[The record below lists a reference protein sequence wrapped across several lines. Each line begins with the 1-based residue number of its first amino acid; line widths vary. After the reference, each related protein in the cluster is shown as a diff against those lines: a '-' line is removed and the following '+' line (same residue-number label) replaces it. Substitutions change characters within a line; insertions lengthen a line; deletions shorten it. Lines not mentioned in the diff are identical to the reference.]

1 MKNFFSILLFL
12 TTLTTFSQVKVG
24 ENPNNVNNSA
34 LFEMESTSK
43 GFLPPRMTT
52 AQRDAIQ
59 NPALGLQI
67 FNLTTNCLEIFI
79 APNWQNVFCGCS
91 SAPANLSYTDNGP
104 ITYCLNTGIS
114 PNSATTQASTPSS
127 FTVSPSLPA
136 GLQLNNVNGQIT
148 GTPTTTATA
157 ANYTITA
164 SNACG
169 STTRVLN
176 IVVTV
181 PPSNLSY
188 TNNGPLSFC
197 TNALITANNPSSLG
211 GVPTTYSTAPSL
223 PSSLSINGVSGQIS
237 GTPSVAT
244 ASSNYTI
251 TASNTCGST
260 SRILNIQVNA
270 TPNQPVLSSNS
281 PVIIGSSI
289 NLTSSSTVGATY
301 NWTGPNSFA
310 SSSQNPTIQCTNTA
324 NQGSYNATVT
334 LNGCTSPISSINVT
348 VNPLS
353 SSTIAGQSLWLDAAS
368 ITSVSNNT
376 QISSWLDLSGNNRN
390 ATSTNWPTYISN
402 GINGKPVLQFTTA
415 QNISV
420 NHNFP
425 NPYTVIYVAKQTS
438 GSRQRVLSSINN
450 NWLLGWWGHGGGGA
464 KSQAFFDGWVSAA
477 GNPPADNNVYLYTGT
492 STGNQSFL
500 YENGV
505 LLYNNGNGVT
515 GPNGLAINAGAHAS
529 EASTCQIAEII
540 VYNSSLSQPNRQLV
554 ENYLKCKWGIP

>member
-1 MKNFFSILLFL
+1 MKAFIFVSFILFFINI
-12 TTLTTFSQVKVG
+12 FSQVKVG
-24 ENPNNVNNSA
+24 ENPNTINPSA
-34 LFEMESTSK
+34 GLEIEYTNK

-59 NPALGLQI
+59 NPALGLMI
-67 FNLTTNCLEIFI
+67 FNTTTNCVEVFI
-79 APNWQNVFCGCS
+79 APNWQNMFCGCS

-104 ITYCLNTGIS
+104 LTYCLNAGIS
-114 PNSATTQASTPSS
+114 PNSASTQASTPSS

-148 GTPTTTATA
+148 GTPTAIASA

-176 IVVTV
+176 ITVTT
-181 PPSNLSY
+181 PPSNLSF
-188 TNNGPLSFC
+188 TNNGPLTFC
-197 TNALITANNPSSLG
+197 TNALITVNNPSSLG
-211 GVPTTYSTAPSL
+211 GLPTLFSTTPSL
-223 PSSLSINGVSGQIS
+223 PSGLSINSNSGQIS

-251 TASNTCGST
+251 TASNGCGST

-281 PVIIGSSI
+281 PLIIGSSI
-289 NLTSSSTVGATY
+289 NLTSNSIVGATY
-301 NWTGPNSFA
+301 NWTGPNGFTSA
-310 SSSQNPTIQCTNTA
+310 TQNPTIQCANTV
-324 NQGSYNATVT
+324 NQGIYNATVT
-334 LNGCTSPISSINVT
+334 LNGCTSPTSSTNVA

-368 ITSVSNNT
+368 ITNVSNNA
-376 QISSWLDLSGNNRN
+376 QISSWMDLSGNNRN

-415 QNISV
+415 QNLSV

-425 NPYTVIYVAKQTS
+425 NPYTVLYVAKQTS
-438 GSRQRVLSSINN
+438 GSRQRVLTSINN

-477 GNPPADNNVYLYTGT
+477 GNPAADNNVYLYTGT
-492 STGNQSFL
+492 SVGNQSFL

-505 LLYNNGNGVT
+505 LLYNNGNGIS
-515 GPNGLAINAGAHAS
+515 GPNGLAINAGIHGN

-540 VYNSSLSQPNRQLV
+540 VYNSSLSQANRQLV

>member
-1 MKNFFSILLFL
+1 MKAFIFVSFILFFINI
-12 TTLTTFSQVKVG
+12 FSQVKVG
-24 ENPNNVNNSA
+24 ENPNTINPSA
-34 LFEMESTSK
+34 GLEIEYTNK

-59 NPALGLQI
+59 NPAEGLQI
-67 FNLTTNCLEIFI
+67 YNTTTKCVEVFI
-79 APNWQNVFCGCS
+79 APNWQNMFCGCS
-91 SAPANLSYTDNGP
+91 SAPANLTYTDNGP
-104 ITYCLNTGIS
+104 LTYCLNAGIS

-148 GTPTTTATA
+148 GTPTAIASA

-176 IVVTV
+176 ITVTT
-181 PPSNLSY
+181 PPSNLSF
-188 TNNGPLSFC
+188 TNNGPLTFC
-197 TNALITANNPSSLG
+197 TNALITVNNPSSLG
-211 GVPTTYSTAPSL
+211 GLPTLFSTTPSL
-223 PSSLSINGVSGQIS
+223 PSGLSINGNSGQIS
-237 GTPSVAT
+237 GTPSVVT

-251 TASNTCGST
+251 TASNGCGST

-281 PVIIGSSI
+281 PLIIGSSI
-289 NLTSSSTVGATY
+289 NLTSNSIVGATY
-301 NWTGPNSFA
+301 NWTGPNGFTSTT
-310 SSSQNPTIQCTNTA
+310 QNPTIQCANTV
-324 NQGSYNATVT
+324 NQGNYNATVT
-334 LNGCTSPISSINVT
+334 LNGCTSPISSTNIT

-368 ITSVSNNT
+368 ITNTSNNA
-376 QISSWLDLSGNNRN
+376 QISSWMDLSGNNRN

-415 QNISV
+415 QNLSV

-425 NPYTVIYVAKQTS
+425 NPYTVLYVAKQTS
-438 GSRQRVLSSINN
+438 GSRQRVLTSINN

-477 GNPPADNNVYLYTGT
+477 GNPAADNNVYLYTGT
-492 STGNQSFL
+492 SVGNQSFL

-505 LLYNNGNGVT
+505 LLYNNGNGIS
-515 GPNGLAINAGAHAS
+515 GPNGLAINAGIHGN

-540 VYNSSLSQPNRQLV
+540 VYNSSLSQANRQLV